1 MSALRRMLHSK
12 IHRLKVTEAN
22 EDYEGSITLSSDLLN
37 AAGILAGEAV
47 WIWDVTN
54 GNRLETY
61 TIEAPAGSQEV
72 CINGAAAKL
81 IKAGDIVI
89 VAAFCWKSE
98 EQAKLSNPVAV
109 FVDENNKITEIRKES
124 VAMNIAAKSN

>member
-37 AAGILAGEAV
+37 AAGILPGEAV

-54 GNRLETY
+54 GSRLETY
-61 TIEAPAGSQEV
+61 TIEAPAGSSEV

-89 VAAFCWKSE
+89 VAAFCWKTE
-98 EQAKLSNPVAV
+98 EQAKIAKPVAV
-109 FVDENNKITEIRKES
+109 FVDQNNKITEIRTES
-124 VAMNIAAKSN
+124 VAMNI